1 MNMKKKVLFVLLV
14 LSLFML
20 MAIALIGCK
29 RDTYFTV
36 TYYAGIGGNI
46 IGDSEQ
52 HILAGKDTKDVTV
65 VANEGY
71 EFLRW
76 SDGNINT
83 TRKDTNIT
91 EFKFFSA
98 IFRRL
103 EYTVN
108 YVAETGG
115 FLEGKTNQ
123 TIKHGENSEIVIA
136 IAKEG
141 YEFSGWSDG
150 VTLESRLDENIKADL
165 SVTAQFKKIFGTF
178 TYKYNNAT
186 ANNESTTIFLKRN
199 ELNNIEF
206 SMPQKQYFNFCGWY
220 LDTDFN
226 IQVTDANGN
235 ITIGNELFDY
245 KKSELYAKWE
255 VIEEIKYRILMVYDT
270 AVKADLE
277 LADGTVFK
285 VDYQMSPIE
294 KQLCIAI
301 TEQFG
306 TYLNRFLDGLITFEI
321 DSYFTAKPLGINQIT
336 LSRGFTVNGDRF
348 NNYYIS
354 PENIPEISG
363 MLDNYR
369 SVINTFNFNDYKSL
383 LKDSVGTGC
392 EKFASLSLEAVLAQS
407 IANKVTI
414 ESLLDFTNKEWDGMM
429 DSYVHEFIHTIEQ
442 GITSYRYHKVLA
454 EYMVQGLV
462 RFEPTI
468 AYLRNQAQVSNET
481 INVGIP
487 YSYWKNEIY
496 SVKYEF
502 EYGGYLDSD
511 WSNGW
516 NGYIDQKVPK
526 GTKTCPLT
534 AYAFQGYK
542 FVGWSD
548 GVTTATRT
556 DYNIQ
561 SDFTVTACFEK
572 LAFDVQY
579 KADIGGSIVGKAF
592 QSVLF
597 HERSETVIAVADE
610 GYRFIGWSDG
620 YMDAERSDFIGID
633 ESANLTGISV
643 TALFEKI
650 NE

>member
-20 MAIALIGCK
+20 MAIALIGCT

-36 TYYAGIGGNI
+36 TYYAGIEGNI

-52 HILAGKDTKDVTV
+52 HILAGEDTEEITV

-76 SDGNINT
+76 SDGNTNT

-123 TIKHGENSEIVIA
+123 TIEHGENSEIVIA

-226 IQVTDANGN
+226 IQVADANGN

-270 AVKADLE
+270 AVKAE
-277 LADGTVFK
+277 LQASDGTIIN
-285 VDYQMSPIE
+285 VDYKMSAVE
-294 KQLCIAI
+294 RKVCEAI
-301 TEQFG
+301 TEQLEL
-306 TYLNRFLDGLITFEI
+306 YLNRFLDGLITFEI
-321 DSYFTAKPLGINQIT
+321 DSYYTTVPLGIDNIT
-336 LSRGFTVNGDRF
+336 QVRATSIDGIE
-348 NNYYIS
+348 YYSYSIDAQD
-354 PENIPEISG
+354 IPEVSNIF
-363 MLDNYR
+363 DNYR
-369 SVINTFNFNDYKSL
+369 CVINTYNFNDYQGL
-383 LKDSVGTGC
+383 LRFATGFGG
-392 EKFASLSLEAVLAQS
+392 EKFAMLSFEGIVGQ
-407 IANKVTI
+407 TI
-414 ESLLDFTNKEWDGMM
+414 LNDKPLESLLDYSNGEWDRII
-429 DSYVHEFIHTIEQ
+429 DLYSHEFVHTIEQ
-442 GITSYRYHKVLA
+442 GITSYQYHMVLV
-454 EYMVQGLV
+454 EYARQGLV
-462 RFEPTI
+462 HLEPTI

-481 INVGIP
+481 MKVGVP
-487 YSYWKNEIY
+487 YTYWKNEIFK
-496 SVKYEF
+496 VKYDS
-502 EYGGYLDSD
+502 EYGGYIDTD
-511 WSNGW
+511 WYNGW
-516 NGYIDQKVPK
+516 NGYVDQNVPK
-526 GTKTCPLT
+526 GSNANTVT
-534 AYAFQGYK
+534 AFASSGYK

-579 KADIGGSIVGKAF
+579 KADIGGSIVGKSF

-633 ESANLTGISV
+633 ESANITGISV